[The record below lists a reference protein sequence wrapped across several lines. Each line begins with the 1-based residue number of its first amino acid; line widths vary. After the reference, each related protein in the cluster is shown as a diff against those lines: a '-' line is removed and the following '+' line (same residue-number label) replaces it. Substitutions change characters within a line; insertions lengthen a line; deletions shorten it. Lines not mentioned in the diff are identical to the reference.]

1 MRKPNECGHR
11 MKIRI
16 PRATK
21 EDKDLFASLVPK
33 DSRVRT
39 RLMFGNDAA
48 FVNGNMFFGIY
59 GKAILVRLPADKAQN
74 LLKEKGARPFE
85 PMPGRRMTGYVVVPE
100 GWKDELPKLRKWVGI
115 ALEWGLA
122 LPPKKGKR

>member
-1 MRKPNECGHR
+1 

-16 PRATK
+16 PKATK
-21 EDKDLFASLVPK
+21 EDKDLFTSLVAK
-33 DSRVRT
+33 DPRVRT

-59 GKAILVRLPADKAQN
+59 GKAVLVRLPEDKAKD

-85 PMPGRRMTGYVVVPE
+85 PMPGRKMTGYVVVPE
-100 GWKDELPKLRKWVGI
+100 RWKSEPDQLRKWVSA

-122 LPPKKGKR
+122 FPPKKAKR